1 MSFLKRTEEERKQY
15 YARMNEKEKEYRRK
29 IALMK
34 QKERLAKLRQ
44 ESIRRQISPAIRTLD
59 SLAANVQGRK
69 KKKPTAKRKKKR
81 SSKKKKY
88 TQKGKQIIIRL

>member
-69 KKKPTAKRKKKR
+69 KRSLQPSGKKR
-81 SSKKKKY
+81 DLLRKRNILKKANK
-88 TQKGKQIIIRL
+88 LL